1 MSTVHYTLI
10 RRTTLLVLAIA
21 LIGAAAVQAQPRSS
35 KAVAMLHRVVSV
47 DGPTNVNLVVGQL
60 PDTLARQM
68 PLPSNSEILGSL
80 VYPTRTKVYLSANQS
95 VNDVNS
101 FYASK
106 LSSDGWLP
114 IRQWDWGFEAAG
126 EQKAAVFCR
135 GEQGSW
141 MELTATAWDPTTTD
155 VRMTVHA
162 AQGQSPC
169 ARRDEAIVGAPPIPI
184 LLLPSGTEV
193 INQVDTTPSMR
204 MRPRREEAPGFYQ
217 SSILF
222 HSTDEPKNLSAHF
235 ETMLEEAGWKISGR
249 QDTPEGAWSQW
260 RLRRPDM
267 QYEGHLIVSRIDDS
281 NRRLA
286 LVALTERP

>member
-1 MSTVHYTLI
+1 MPTVYSTLI

-21 LIGAAAVQAQPRSS
+21 LVGAAALQAQPRSP

-47 DGPTNVNLVVGQL
+47 DGPDNVSLVVGQL

-68 PLPSNSEILGSL
+68 PLPADSEILGSL
-80 VYPTRTKVYLSANQS
+80 VYPKRTKVYLSANQS
-95 VNDVNS
+95 VNEINS
-101 FYASK
+101 FYASE
-106 LSSDGWLP
+106 LSGAGWLP

-126 EQKAAVFCR
+126 EQKAAVFCQ
-135 GEQGSW
+135 GEAGSW
-141 MELTATAWDPTTTD
+141 IELTATAWDPKTTD
-155 VRMTVHA
+155 VRMTVHT

-169 ARRDEAIVGAPPIPI
+169 ARREAAIVGAPPIPI
-184 LLLPSGTEV
+184 LLLPSGAEV

-222 HSTDEPKNLSAHF
+222 RSTDEPGNLSAHF
-235 ETMLEEAGWKISGR
+235 ETILENAGWKIAGR
-249 QDTPEGAWSQW
+249 QDTPEGAWSKW